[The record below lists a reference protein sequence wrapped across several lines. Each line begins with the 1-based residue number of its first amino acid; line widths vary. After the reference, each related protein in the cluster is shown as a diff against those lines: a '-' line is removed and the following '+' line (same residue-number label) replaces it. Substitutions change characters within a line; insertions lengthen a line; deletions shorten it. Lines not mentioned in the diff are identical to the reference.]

1 MPNLSAGSGAVVAE
15 TTQVSRPSSARME
28 FVKFEEDKRVFF
40 RIATDD
46 IITADTHRFLPVLT
60 QPPAEMVA
68 KAKENKKEIKWP
80 AMLWSVC
87 QDDRIFRN
95 VGPDGEPLPASAPNA
110 YEAGYGDCRIKHIFK
125 GRKGKF
131 DKDLTKPDRLTYVVV
146 VLQEATWDNSS
157 GVNKLVGIKDVTEK
171 WTDKDGQD
179 VIVPALRYV
188 SAFYRSIFSAML
200 NTVALDPN
208 GQLMGTSW
216 MVKRNGKDYTVA
228 PVNGAKA
235 TEDELAAYAKTLDMM
250 GFTLGDFIL
259 NHASDDHLDRFW
271 GDGSGAPAADA
282 GGNGA
287 GSAPEPDA
295 ATATPLD
302 PAAQDNLTD
311 FEARLTGQ
319 VKDAGAKA
327 AAEPA
332 ETAELSV
339 SS

>member
-15 TTQVSRPSSARME
+15 TTQVSRPSSARMDYL
-28 FVKFEEDKRVFF
+28 KFEEGKRVFF

-68 KAKENKKEIKWP
+68 KAKEAKKEVKWP
-80 AMLWSVC
+80 QTLWSVC
-87 QDDRIFRN
+87 QDDRIFLN
-95 VGPDGEPLPASAPNA
+95 TDEAGEPIKGS
-110 YEAGYGDCRIKHIFK
+110 YEAGYGDCRVKHIFK
-125 GRKGKF
+125 GKKGKY
-131 DKDLTKPDRLTYVVV
+131 DKDLTKADRLTYVVV

-157 GVNKLVGIKDVTEK
+157 GTNKLTGIRDVTEK

-188 SAFYRSIFSAML
+188 QAFYRSIFSPML

-216 MVKRNGKDYTVA
+216 MVKRDGKDYTVA

-235 TEDELAAYAKTLDMM
+235 TEAELEAYAKTLDMM

-259 NHASDDHLDRFW
+259 AHASDDHLDRFW
-271 GDGSGAPAADA
+271 GDGSGAVAADS

-287 GSAPEPDA
+287 GSAPEPDTAQA
-295 ATATPLD
+295 APLD
-302 PAAQDNLTD
+302 PEAQLNLTD

-319 VKDAGAKA
+319 VKDAGAKD